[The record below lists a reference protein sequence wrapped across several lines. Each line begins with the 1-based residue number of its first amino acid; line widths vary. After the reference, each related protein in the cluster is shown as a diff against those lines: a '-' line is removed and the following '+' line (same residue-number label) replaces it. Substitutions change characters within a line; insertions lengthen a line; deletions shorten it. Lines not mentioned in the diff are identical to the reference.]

1 KKNLFWILNISGWLI
16 LTLLWIA
23 LYFPDDF
30 KKGEYGF
37 LIFKYFN
44 SNFIIPFIIT
54 TGVRYLFKRVS
65 RKNYTLLKISGVIII
80 SSLIAS
86 FLWFY
91 IDILSTII
99 IFGDNLYSLFSI
111 PVMKTVQKI
120 INMSVLMS
128 LWGVLYF
135 IINIFFDWQ
144 EEKRSK
150 ERALLL
156 ATEARLE
163 VLKNQINP
171 HFLFN
176 SLNTISALI
185 EENQTKAQIVID
197 ELSGFLRYT
206 LTIKSSQKIKLRDEI
221 NFIKHYIKIQ
231 SVRFEEK
238 LECIFDIA
246 KDTEELCIPP
256 AILYPIVEN
265 AIKHG
270 INTSDFPL
278 KLYVYSFIKKDVDDS
293 FILGVKNSGLWINTS
308 DTGKGTN
315 TGINNVKER
324 LFCEYHGD
332 AGFNIIIKPGFVDVQ
347 ISLPLQE
354 KNAVRVQGNSCG

>member
-1 KKNLFWILNISGWLI
+1 
-16 LTLLWIA
+16 
-23 LYFPDDF
+23 
-30 KKGEYGF
+30 
-37 LIFKYFN
+37 
-44 SNFIIPFIIT
+44 FIIT